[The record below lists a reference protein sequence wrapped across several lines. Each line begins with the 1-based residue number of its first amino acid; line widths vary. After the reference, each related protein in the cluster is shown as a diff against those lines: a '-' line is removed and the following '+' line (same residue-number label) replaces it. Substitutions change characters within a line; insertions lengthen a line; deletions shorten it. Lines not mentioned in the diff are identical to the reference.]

1 MCKLFAAFFAVNK
14 VGIHR
19 IPAGCCLGAEALRL
33 SITLFHEVMH
43 RPPSEVQ
50 DAESNVRT
58 AAQIGHP
65 DSVLAWTGRA
75 SAVGHIALTLLTAIR
90 ERPREPVSS
99 SRLLARRTGRETGR
113 NAEPHSL

>member
-1 MCKLFAAFFAVNK
+1 MKRSPNFCFGSRAAGRSLA
-14 VGIHR
+14 
-19 IPAGCCLGAEALRL
+19 RL
-33 SITLFHEVMH
+33 NQRMLIAWDCT

-58 AAQIGHP
+58 AAEIGHP

-75 SAVGHIALTLLTAIR
+75 SEVRPIVLALLIAVR
-90 ERPREPVSS
+90 ERPRKPVSS